1 MEVGKEPASI
11 GPGGQG
17 IQASEESDARQGH
30 EEIARE
36 TDLAPPHWG
45 GSAHASA
52 DPKELIAAAA
62 APAPVSA
69 AVQSILSAWV
79 AADPISINLL
89 PQVRRAAANRS
100 PLLICGEP
108 GSGKDLL
115 ATVIHYLGPHAQAP
129 LVKLAC
135 ATLPENFLE
144 TELFGSEAVVGAG
157 VRHVTHGRLEIAAGG
172 TVVLH
177 EISALS
183 MPQQARLLHAIEG
196 QRFQRT
202 GGTKFVP
209 MNARVI
215 ALTTTD
221 LQRAVAR
228 GSLREDL
235 YYRLAVAPLAI
246 PPLRQR
252 ARDIRPMA
260 EHFIRQL
267 CQVHRKPLIA
277 LTPEVLARL
286 EAYAWPGNVSELRDV
301 ITRVVVSNKDRQ
313 ASLDSLPAHLR
324 ITACGERKMSLEE
337 LERSYI
343 AEVLAYT
350 RGKKT
355 VAAGI
360 LGISRKTLLEK
371 RKRYGLM

>member
-1 MEVGKEPASI
+1 VEVGKEPASI
-11 GPGGQG
+11 GSNREAVEAGKESHGREGSEKAGRKADLPSPGGNG
-17 IQASEESDARQGH
+17 RQV
-30 EEIARE
+30 AK
-36 TDLAPPHWG
+36 PQ
-45 GSAHASA
+45 
-52 DPKELIAAAA
+52 ELSAAAA
-62 APAPVSA
+62 APAPVPA
-69 AVQSILSAWV
+69 AVQGILSAWV
-79 AADPISINLL
+79 AADPVSINLL
-89 PQVRRAAANRS
+89 AQVRRAAANRS
-100 PLLICGEP
+100 PLLISGEP

-115 ATVIHYLGPHAQAP
+115 ATLIHYLGPHAQAP

-135 ATLPENFLE
+135 ATLPESFLE

-157 VRHVTHGRLEIAAGG
+157 VTHVNHGRLENAGGG

-183 MPQQARLLHAIEG
+183 MRQQERLLRAIEE
-196 QRFQRT
+196 QRFQRS

-209 MNARVI
+209 MSARVI
-215 ALTTTD
+215 ARTTTD

-228 GSLREDL
+228 ASFREDL
-235 YYRLAVAPLAI
+235 YYRLAVAPLGI

-252 ARDIRPMA
+252 SRDIGPMA
-260 EHFIRQL
+260 EHFVRQL
-267 CQVHRKPLIA
+267 CQVHRKPPIA
-277 LTPEVLARL
+277 LTPEVVAHL

-301 ITRVVVSNKDRQ
+301 MTRLVLSANGDQ
-313 ASLDSLPAHLR
+313 ASLDNLPAHLR
-324 ITACGERKMSLEE
+324 AAASAGRKMSLEE

>member
-1 MEVGKEPASI
+1 MP
-11 GPGGQG
+11 
-17 IQASEESDARQGH
+17 
-30 EEIARE
+30 
-36 TDLAPPHWG
+36 
-45 GSAHASA
+45 
-52 DPKELIAAAA
+52 AAA
-62 APAPVSA
+62 
-69 AVQSILSAWV
+69 QGILSAWV
-79 AADPISINLL
+79 AADPVSLNLL

-115 ATVIHYLGPHAQAP
+115 AALIHYLGANAQAP

-144 TELFGSEAVVGAG
+144 TELFGGETVAG
-157 VRHVTHGRLEIAAGG
+157 VGVTHITHGRLEIAGTG

-183 MPQQARLLHAIEG
+183 MALQHRLLRAIEE

-202 GGTKFVP
+202 GGSRFVP
-209 MNARVI
+209 MSARLVT
-215 ALTTTD
+215 LTTTD
-221 LQRAVAR
+221 LQSAVGR
-228 GSLREDL
+228 GTFREDL
-235 YYRLAVAPLAI
+235 YYRLAVAPLVI

-252 ARDIRPMA
+252 VRDIAPLA
-260 EHFIRQL
+260 EHFIHQL
-267 CQVHRKPLIA
+267 CQVHQKAPMV
-277 LTPEVLARL
+277 LTPEALAHL

-301 ITRVVVSNKDRQ
+301 MTRLVVATTGTQ
-313 ASLDSLPAHLR
+313 ASVNGLPAHLR
-324 ITACGERKMSLEE
+324 VAADSKRKMSLEE

-355 VAAGI
+355 MAAGI

-371 RKRYGLM
+371 RKRYGLV

>member
-1 MEVGKEPASI
+1 VEIGKEPAPIRAGS
-11 GPGGQG
+11 
-17 IQASEESDARQGH
+17 QAVQAGEESDRRQDD
-30 EEIARE
+30 EEIARQA
-36 TDLAPPHWG
+36 DFSSPRG
-45 GSAHASA
+45 YGRQVAHAQ
-52 DPKELIAAAA
+52 ELTAVVA
-62 APAPVSA
+62 APAPVPA
-69 AVQSILSAWV
+69 AVQGILSAWV
-79 AADPISINLL
+79 AVDPVSVNLL
-89 PQVRRAAANRS
+89 AQVRRAAANRS
-100 PLLICGEP
+100 PLLVYGEP

-115 ATVIHYLGPHAQAP
+115 ATLIHYLGPHAQAP
-129 LVKLAC
+129 LVKLSC
-135 ATLPENFLE
+135 ATLPEGFLG

-157 VRHVTHGRLEIAAGG
+157 VMHVTHGRLEIAGAG

-183 MPQQARLLHAIEG
+183 MPHQERLLRAIEE
-196 QRFQRT
+196 QRFHRM

-209 MNARVI
+209 MSARVV

-228 GSLREDL
+228 GSFREDL

-252 ARDIRPMA
+252 VPDIGPMA
-260 EHFIRQL
+260 EHFVRQL
-267 CQVHRKPLIA
+267 CQVHRRAPIA
-277 LTPEVLARL
+277 LTPEVLDHL
-286 EAYAWPGNVSELRDV
+286 QAYAWPGNVSELRDV
-301 ITRVVVSNKDRQ
+301 MARLVLSTSDRE
-313 ASLDSLPAHLR
+313 ASLDGLPAHLR
-324 ITACGERKMSLEE
+324 HAAEGQRKMSLEE

-355 VAAGI
+355 AAAGI

>member
-1 MEVGKEPASI
+1 M
-11 GPGGQG
+11 
-17 IQASEESDARQGH
+17 
-30 EEIARE
+30 
-36 TDLAPPHWG
+36 
-45 GSAHASA
+45 
-52 DPKELIAAAA
+52 AA
-62 APAPVSA
+62 APAPLPA
-69 AVQSILSAWV
+69 ALQGILSAWV
-79 AADPISINLL
+79 AVDPVSISLL

-100 PLLICGEP
+100 PLLISGEP

-115 ATVIHYLGPHAQAP
+115 ATLIHYLGPNAQAP

-135 ATLPENFLE
+135 ATLPEAFLS

-157 VRHVTHGRLEIAAGG
+157 VTHVTRGRLEIAGGG
-172 TVVLH
+172 TVLLH

-183 MPQQARLLHAIEG
+183 MAQQERLLHAIE
-196 QRFQRT
+196 QQCFQRT

-209 MNARVI
+209 MSARVI

-221 LQRAVAR
+221 LQRAVTR
-228 GSLREDL
+228 GSFREDL
-235 YYRLAVAPLAI
+235 YFRLAVAPLVV

-252 ARDIRPMA
+252 VRDIAPMA
-260 EHFIRQL
+260 EHFVRQL
-267 CQVHRKPLIA
+267 CQVHRKPPIK
-277 LTPEVLARL
+277 LTSDIVARL

-301 ITRVVVSNKDRQ
+301 MTRLVVSTRNGQ
-313 ASLDSLPAHLR
+313 PTLDDLPAHLR
-324 ITACGERKMSLEE
+324 VAADTQRKMSLEE

-350 RGKKT
+350 HGKKT
-355 VAAGI
+355 IAAGI